1 MTKLT
6 YKKLCLIFLQKDKMQ
21 NMVDIYDIKYKIFE
35 LFFPITYTI
44 FIFLIVFILFYFFV
58 LKIFFKEE
66 KNTKK
71 EEVIIKID
79 KIKEKLKYLEDNI
92 ESLNRSIF
100 YKEVDRLIRNIIFR
114 DTKNTNIFFATLSE
128 IRNIFWDEDFYLIF
142 KKNYFLIF
150 DDKENDNLEVRKEIL
165 QNIKNQ
171 IF

>member
-1 MTKLT
+1 
-6 YKKLCLIFLQKDKMQ
+6 
-21 NMVDIYDIKYKIFE
+21 MVDIYDIKYKIFE

-58 LKIFFKEE
+58 LKIFFNEE

-128 IRNIFWDEDFYLIF
+128 IKNIFWDEDFYLIF